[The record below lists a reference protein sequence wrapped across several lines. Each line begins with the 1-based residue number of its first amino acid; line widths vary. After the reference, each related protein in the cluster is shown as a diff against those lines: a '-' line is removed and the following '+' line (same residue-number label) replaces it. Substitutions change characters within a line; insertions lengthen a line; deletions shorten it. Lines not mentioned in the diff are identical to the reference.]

1 MSRSTP
7 SETADRQNHD
17 SLEGLLERIRKTD
30 GDGRQVTVREI
41 LDAAGTRSFGPVAVL
56 AGLVVLAPLVGDLPG
71 VPTLMGM
78 LVILTVGQRLFR
90 RNYIW
95 LPGWLSQRQVP
106 RDKLHKGLAL
116 LRKPARFLDRFTAP
130 RLTWLMTGGG
140 NLLLALACLV
150 VALALPLM
158 EFVPFSANGGGLALM
173 TFGLAMIA
181 RDGVVAVLALVFS
194 GGTLGFIG
202 WQLASNF

>member
-1 MSRSTP
+1 MSQSKD
-7 SETADRQNHD
+7 SGSADGHRLD
-17 SLEGLLERIRKTD
+17 SLEGLLDRIRDTD
-30 GDGRQVTVREI
+30 GDGRRVTVREI
-41 LDAAGTRSFGPVAVL
+41 LDAAGTRSFGPVAVV
-56 AGLVVLAPLVGDLPG
+56 AGLVVLAPLIGDLPG

-90 RNYIW
+90 RDYIW
-95 LPGWLSQRQVP
+95 LPGWLSQRRVP
-106 RDKLHKGLAL
+106 RDKLHKGLAWM
-116 LRKPARFLDRFTAP
+116 RKPARFLDRFTGP

-173 TFGLAMIA
+173 AFGLAMIA
-181 RDGVVAVLALVFS
+181 RDGVVAVLALVLS
-194 GGTLGFIG
+194 SGTLGFIG